1 MRARRPIGRLVSHH
15 MDRAADHKAGLIDA
29 VIRRLGRVTLHA
41 GGIAVTVDA
50 MNSSDTPECVKNQP
64 LAWRAVKPSEPAQR
78 PFFESIRYDQLH
90 AQQNRSIECGDVLG

>member
-15 MDRAADHKAGLIDA
+15 MDRAADHQACPIDA
-29 VIRRLGRVTLHA
+29 VIRRLGVVTLRA
-41 GGIAVTVDA
+41 EGIAVTVDA

-78 PFFESIRYDQLH
+78 PFPVPWNWNIGLSC
-90 AQQNRSIECGDVLG
+90 RSELLCAGGS